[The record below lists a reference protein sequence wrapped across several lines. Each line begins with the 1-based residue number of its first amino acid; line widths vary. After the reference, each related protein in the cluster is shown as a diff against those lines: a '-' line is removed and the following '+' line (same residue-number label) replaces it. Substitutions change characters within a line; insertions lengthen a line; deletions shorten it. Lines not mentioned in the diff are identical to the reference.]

1 MRQRLLKIGVNS
13 IDVAKLAGVS
23 QSAVSRVFT
32 PGASVSKAMRD
43 RVMQAAASLG
53 YQPNRLAGSLITH
66 RSHLIGIAIAFLG
79 NDFYPMAIE
88 RLVRRLRDVGYHTM
102 MFFDRE
108 HAASADDT
116 VEAFLQYR
124 VDGVILAS
132 VSLSSPWV
140 DACQRSGVPVVLFNR
155 VQDDPHVS
163 AVSVDNLQGG
173 RTVARFLAA
182 GGHRRIAYIAGRED
196 VSSQRD
202 REAGFRQ
209 GLAAAGLSLFDRAV
223 GNYTIEEARQAA
235 RVLFDRPADERPD
248 AVFVA
253 SDHMALGVMDVLR
266 FELGLGVP
274 HDVSV
279 VGFDDVPHAAAPSY
293 RLTTLHQPVDQMVE
307 NAVQQLL
314 ERIERPTN
322 VPRQTRVPIELVVR
336 ESARIPADWTG

>member
-1 MRQRLLKIGVNS
+1 MPQRLMKLGVNS

-32 PGASVSKAMRD
+32 PGASVSEAMRD
-43 RVMQAAASLG
+43 RVMQAASTLG

-66 RSHLIGIAIAFLG
+66 RSHLIGIAIAFLDNG
-79 NDFYPMAIE
+79 FYPMAVE
-88 RLVRRLRDVGYHTM
+88 RLVRRLRDVGYHSM
-102 MFFDRE
+102 VFFDRE
-108 HAASADDT
+108 HASSADDT

-132 VSLSSPWV
+132 VSLSSSWV
-140 DACQRSGVPVVLFNR
+140 TACERSAVPVVLFNR

-182 GGHRRIAYIAGRED
+182 GGHRRIAYLAGRED
-196 VSSQRD
+196 VSTQRD

-209 GLAAAGLSLFDRAV
+209 GLAAAGLALFDRAV
-223 GNYTIEEARQAA
+223 GHYALEAARQAA
-235 RVLFDRPADERPD
+235 RELFDRPAEERPD

-266 FELGLGVP
+266 FDLGLAVP

-279 VGFDDVPHAAAPSY
+279 VGFDDVPYASAPSY
-293 RLTTLHQPVDQMVE
+293 RLTTLHQPVEHIVE
-307 NAVQQLL
+307 DAIQLL
-314 ERIERPTN
+314 VERIERPALR
-322 VPRQTRVPIELVVR
+322 PRQTRVPVELVVR
-336 ESARIPADWTG
+336 ESARIPPDWVG